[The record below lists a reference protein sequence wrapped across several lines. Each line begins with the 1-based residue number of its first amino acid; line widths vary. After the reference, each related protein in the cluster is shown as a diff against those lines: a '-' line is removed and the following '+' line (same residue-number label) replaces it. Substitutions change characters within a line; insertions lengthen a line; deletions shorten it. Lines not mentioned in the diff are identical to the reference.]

1 MIRKVITGGQAGA
14 ERSAWASARRAGIA
28 TGGYMAAGFAAEDG
42 PQPRLA
48 ALFGAIEFRMD
59 DARRVRANLRHVDGL
74 LWFGDPDTST
84 GRDTIA
90 ACHDV
95 GKPYLAVFPE
105 ITPAPQ
111 VVSWL
116 VVFEVKVLMVAG
128 NPGSSDPGLGRRAG
142 ALLDRVFA
150 ARRTATT

>member
-14 ERSAWASARRAGIA
+14 EREAWASARRAGIA

-74 LWFGDPDTST
+74 LWFGDPDTAT
-84 GRDTIA
+84 ARDTFA
-90 ACHDV
+90 ACREV
-95 GKPYLAVFPE
+95 GKPFLA
-105 ITPAPQ
+105 
-111 VVSWL
+111 
-116 VVFEVKVLMVAG
+116 
-128 NPGSSDPGLGRRAG
+128 
-142 ALLDRVFA
+142 
-150 ARRTATT
+150 